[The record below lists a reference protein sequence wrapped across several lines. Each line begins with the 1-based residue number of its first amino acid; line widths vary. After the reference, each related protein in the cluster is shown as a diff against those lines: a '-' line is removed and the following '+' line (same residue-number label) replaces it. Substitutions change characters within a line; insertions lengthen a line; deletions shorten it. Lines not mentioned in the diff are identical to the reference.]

1 MSGFFDNWYYF
12 GRIGVYTFKS
22 EAESTLIS
30 RCGTVP
36 TILIY
41 TMELCKEY
49 SVANKEAAGDRDKF
63 LKTLFERRFFI
74 LQKLLEYP
82 VRFLS
87 CPYAICLD
95 IDLLFGHRGMA
106 YNSKICSFGKC

>member
-1 MSGFFDNWYYF
+1 MSGVFDNWYYF

-22 EAESTLIS
+22 EAENTLIS

-49 SVANKEAAGDRDKF
+49 SVANREAAGNRKKF
-63 LKTLFERRFFI
+63 LKSLFERRYFI
-74 LQKLLEYP
+74 L
-82 VRFLS
+82 
-87 CPYAICLD
+87 
-95 IDLLFGHRGMA
+95 
-106 YNSKICSFGKC
+106 